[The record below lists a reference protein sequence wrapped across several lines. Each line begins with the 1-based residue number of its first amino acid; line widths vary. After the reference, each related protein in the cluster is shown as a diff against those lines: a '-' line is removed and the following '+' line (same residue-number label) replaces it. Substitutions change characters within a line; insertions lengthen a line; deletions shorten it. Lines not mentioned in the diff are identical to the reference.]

1 MKYSFRNLTQYLF
14 IILFSTFTLVA
25 NGAENVISKSYSVK
39 SGGTLYIESDS
50 GRIEI
55 ETWDKNKVD
64 VKVTKKSR
72 KEKRLKEFS
81 VDIEQSGN
89 DVSIE
94 GESEWNSR
102 VSVTYYIRVPKE
114 YDLDL
119 KTGGGSI
126 SVNDI
131 SGQIKMKTS
140 GGAITVGN
148 VAKGNVDVDTSGG
161 SIKVGNVNG
170 NLKADTSGGKIIVG
184 KVTGKTDLDTSG
196 GRIEVAHSVGQ
207 LNAETSG
214 GSITIGSGDSD
225 VNVDTSGG
233 RIKIGMVKG
242 NVKADTSGGS
252 ITVDGSKGNV
262 QINSSGGNLKV
273 GESGGYVKADTS
285 GGNIIIKKANGYIE
299 ADTSGGR
306 IEAEMIQTDN
316 SKDTHVSLDSSGGD
330 ITLYIPKGIEATVN
344 AKLKISHSARRD
356 YRIYSDFP
364 LTIKGED
371 SNRVSGK
378 GKINGGGDKI
388 DISTSN
394 GDIYIKMIED

>member
-1 MKYSFRNLTQYLF
+1 MKYSIKKLTHYF
-14 IILFSTFTLVA
+14 IILLFSTFTLVA
-25 NGAENVISKSYSVK
+25 NGAEEIISKSYSVK
-39 SGGTLYIESDS
+39 PGGTLYIQSDS

-64 VKVTKKSR
+64 VKITKRSR
-72 KEKRLKEFS
+72 KEKRLQEFDL
-81 VDIEQSGN
+81 DIEHTGN

-94 GESEWNSR
+94 GEGQWNSR
-102 VSVTYYIRVPKE
+102 VSISYFIRLPKE
-114 YDLDL
+114 YNLDL
-119 KTGGGSI
+119 KTGGGAI

-140 GGAITVGN
+140 GGSIKVGN

-161 SIKVGNVNG
+161 SINVGNVNG
-170 NLKADTSGGKIIVG
+170 NLKADTSGGKITVG
-184 KVTGKTDLDTSG
+184 KITGKTDLDTSG
-196 GRIEVAHSVGQ
+196 GRIIVAHATGD
-207 LNAETSG
+207 LKAETSG
-214 GSITIGSGDSD
+214 GSITVGTSDNDVD
-225 VNVDTSGG
+225 VNTSGG
-233 RIKIGMVKG
+233 SIKIGMAQG

-252 ITVDGSKGNV
+252 ITVKGSKGNV
-262 QINSSGGNLKV
+262 QIDSSGGNLFV
-273 GESGGYVKADTS
+273 GQSGGYVKADTS
-285 GGNIIIKKANGYIE
+285 GGNITIKKANGFIE

-316 SKDTHVSLDSSGGD
+316 NKDTHVSLESSGGD

-344 AKLKISHSARRD
+344 ARLKISNRARRD

-364 LTIKGED
+364 LTIKGQD
-371 SNRVSGK
+371 SSRVSAK

-394 GDIYIKMIED
+394 GDIYIKMLEN

>member
-1 MKYSFRNLTQYLF
+1 MKHLTTNLTHYLV
-14 IILFSTFTLVA
+14 ILLFSTFTLVA
-25 NGAENVISKSYSVK
+25 NGAEEVISKSYSVK
-39 SGGTLYIESDS
+39 SGGSLYIESDS

-55 ETWDKNKVD
+55 ETWDKNIVD
-64 VKVTKKSR
+64 IKITKKSR
-72 KEKRLKEFS
+72 KERKLGEFNL
-81 VDIEQSGN
+81 DIEHSGS

-94 GESEWNSR
+94 GEGEWNSR

-140 GGAITVGN
+140 GGAIKIGN

-184 KVTGKTDLDTSG
+184 KITGKTDLDTSG
-196 GRIEVAHSVGQ
+196 GRIEVTHSTGD

-214 GSITIGSGDSD
+214 GSITIGTSDSN
-225 VNVDTSGG
+225 VNVNTSGG
-233 RIKIGMVKG
+233 RIKIGMAQG
-242 NVKADTSGGS
+242 NVDANTSGGS
-252 ITVDGSKGNV
+252 ITVEGSKGN
-262 QINSSGGNLKV
+262 IKIDSSGGNLFV

-285 GGNIIIKKANGYIE
+285 GGNITIKKANGYIE

-330 ITLYIPKGIEATVN
+330 VTLYIPKGIEATVN

-364 LTIKGED
+364 LTIKGQD
-371 SNRVSGK
+371 SSRVSAK